1 MELLITNMVKRTK
14 QEIEHFSN
22 LDHIW
27 WGTKTDAGQKRYDIK
42 SQMFRKYCHPKK
54 GGLVLEIGCGDG
66 EFTKRIADGKLKI
79 IATDVTPTVVSRA
92 KSSLKL
98 PGVEFTVK
106 NAEKLDFEDNLIDI
120 VCGVSILHHLN
131 TEKTLR
137 EAYRVL
143 KPDGRLFFT
152 EPNLINPLVFLGL
165 NLYYLRKKMEFSP
178 DETALLRW
186 NLSSM
191 LKKIGFRKV
200 VVKNYDF
207 LFPLI
212 PSSWI
217 KMVGQLSNILE
228 IVPVV
233 KEISGSLLIYAV
245 K

>member
-42 SQMFRKYCHPKK
+42 SQIFRKYCQPKK
-54 GGLVLEIGCGDG
+54 GDWVLEIGCGDG
-66 EFTKRIADGKLKI
+66 EFTKRIADGKIKI
-79 IATDVTPTVVSRA
+79 TATDITPTVINRA
-92 KSSLKL
+92 RNTLKL
-98 PGVEFTVK
+98 PRVRFTVK
-106 NAEKLDFEDNLIDI
+106 NAERLDYKDNSIDV
-120 VCGVSILHHLN
+120 VCGISILHHLN
-131 TEKTLR
+131 TERALK

-143 KPDGRLFFT
+143 KPGGRLFFT
-152 EPNLINPLVFLGL
+152 EPNLVNPLVFLGL

-191 LKKIGFRKV
+191 LEKIGFRKV

-217 KMVGQLSNILE
+217 KMVIFYYHLTKTNFL
-228 IVPVV
+228 
-233 KEISGSLLIYAV
+233 
-245 K
+245 